1 MATIITLRLGIY
13 RFALLGL
20 IIICGVVFNSCFL
33 LDDSGEI
40 LYSKDIYTIRKKNL
54 FSYYKASPDLFVA
67 TDKGEIKINLNAFG
81 KINIAQEK
89 ITHIDIRQ
97 ITPDSVDI
105 YCSTNDTTVAMKEEI
120 FHINIKKAVDS
131 ILLQQHR

>member
-1 MATIITLRLGIY
+1 MATIITLRLAIY
-13 RFALLGL
+13 RFALLVL
-20 IIICGVVFNSCFL
+20 IFICGVVFNSCFL
-33 LDDSGEI
+33 LDNSGEI

-97 ITPDSVDI
+97 ITQDSVDI
-105 YCSTNDTTVAMKEEI
+105 YCSTNDTKVAMKEEV
-120 FHINIKKAVDS
+120 FHVNIKKAVDS
-131 ILLQQHR
+131 ILQQQHR

>member
-1 MATIITLRLGIY
+1 MATIITLRLTIY
-13 RFALLGL
+13 RFALLVL
-20 IIICGVVFNSCFL
+20 TIICGLMFNSCFL

-40 LYSKDIYTIRKKNL
+40 LYTKDIYTIRKKNL

-89 ITHIDIRQ
+89 ITDIEIHQ

-105 YCSTNDTTVAMKEEI
+105 YCSTNDTTVAMQEEV
-120 FHINIKKAVDS
+120 FHVNIKKAVDS
-131 ILLQQHR
+131 ILLQQQR